1 LLSLVAVA
9 GWAAYSGSL
18 PQLPQQVER
27 EGPPREQ
34 RSEKAN
40 QAISNEAGNSSTVS
54 LQINCNPNCTAN
66 QTYKQSD
73 DSALTRGIQ
82 KFTEDPI
89 EAITTVIAIANGAFV
104 ILLLVQIADS
114 RRSSERQLRAYVF
127 VEKINI
133 FPYPSAPDRISS
145 VDVVI
150 RNFGNTPAYKATIKH
165 ESTVFSGL
173 IPKAFCFTFTKNAL
187 FKTE

>member
-1 LLSLVAVA
+1 MLLSFSSAITTGTTLTSSVQRLRMLNEEQRSRILAAIAIAVLVAVA

-18 PQLPQQVER
+18 PQPPQQVER

-133 FPYPSAPDRISS
+133 FPYPSGLDRISS
-145 VDVVI
+145 V
-150 RNFGNTPAYKATIKH
+150 T
-165 ESTVFSGL
+165 L
-173 IPKAFCFTFTKNAL
+173 L
-187 FKTE
+187 